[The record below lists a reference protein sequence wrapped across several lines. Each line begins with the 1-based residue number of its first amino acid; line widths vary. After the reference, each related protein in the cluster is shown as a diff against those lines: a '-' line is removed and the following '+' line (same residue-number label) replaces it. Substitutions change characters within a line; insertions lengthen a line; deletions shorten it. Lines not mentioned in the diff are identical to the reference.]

1 MLYAPKFPL
10 RFKEQKGFEDVSDL
24 KELIRFHLMNILLTS
39 PGEKISDSNFGVGV
53 RRFLFENMTTGL
65 INNFED
71 NIRDQLN
78 RYASYVTT
86 ESVQIFPFPEQN
98 KIVITIKYN
107 IEETKEK
114 DVLNLELSGVSNDGP
129 VY

>member
-10 RFKEQKGFEDVSDL
+10 RFKEQEGFEDVSDL

-53 RRFLFENMTTGL
+53 RKYLFENMSPGF

-71 NIRDQLN
+71 NITSQLQ
-78 RYASYVTT
+78 RYAKYIDT

-98 KIVITIKYN
+98 KIVITITYN

-114 DVLNLELSGVSNDGP
+114 DVLNLELSGAPSDGP

>member
-53 RRFLFENMTTGL
+53 RRYLFENMTTGL
-65 INNFED
+65 INNFEA
-71 NIRDQLN
+71 NIQNQLD

-86 ESVQIFPFPEQN
+86 ESVQVFPFPEQN

-114 DVLNLELSGVSNDGP
+114 DVLNLELSGVSNEGP